1 MRIFVTRKNQI
12 IVGKFKRKHFH
23 SVPLNYLLWVQNNL
37 YHKMGNHEKRM
48 IDEQI
53 NYLIEK
59 DIHNKTKDELSW
71 IKKMDGL

>member
-12 IVGKFKRKHFH
+12 IVGKFKRKHLH

-37 YHKMGNHEKRM
+37 YSKMGNHEKRM

-59 DIHNKTKDELSW
+59 SIYDKTKDELSW
-71 IKKMDGL
+71 IKKMDEL